1 MKALIASFALA
12 ATVVAGSVSV
22 ANAQVTTSWS
32 DEQIVRGVVFGQGAF
47 AAEIETDVALP
58 ASLSA
63 ADQRQ
68 YAALSDGIVAD
79 LLEKPSRGT
88 AGALRDLRS
97 GDPYRTLEGFASLR
111 DGFSDAL
118 REHYPEAGTV
128 APDADAPRICG
139 PTVCAAAVVLAIA
152 VGTAIAAVN
161 FNVAGNVNMV
171 VNQNGLWTNN
181 GVWNSRSAASSDNR
195 LPKADPAAIAV
206 EYPRL
211 VETEVAAR
219 VAAVFASS

>member
-1 MKALIASFALA
+1 MKAFMASFTLV
-12 ATVVAGSVSV
+12 ATVVAGTVSV
-22 ANAQVTTSWS
+22 AHAQSATSWT
-32 DEQIVRGVVFGQGAF
+32 DEQIVRGVVFGQGTF
-47 AAEIETDVALP
+47 AEVIETDVALP
-58 ASLSA
+58 DSLSES
-63 ADQRQ
+63 DRRE
-68 YAALSDGIVAD
+68 YTALSDRIVED
-79 LLEKPSRGT
+79 LLEEPSRGT

-97 GDPYRTLEGFASLR
+97 GDPYRTLDGFASLR

-118 REHYPEAGTV
+118 EEHYPEAAEA
-128 APDADAPRICG
+128 APSADAPRVCG

-161 FNVAGNVNMV
+161 FNVAGNVNMI

-181 GVWNSRSAASSDNR
+181 GVWNSRSGASPTSG
-195 LPKADPAAIAV
+195 LPTADPAAIAV

-219 VAAVFASS
+219 VAAVFS